1 MTHSKTCSL
10 LMRRCFIRPSP
21 SSSPSIAASSK
32 RHISCRRPTARCSGV
47 ASSDDVE
54 TSTKLAGRWSTV
66 TETRQARCAPPA
78 KAGTRRNFAT
88 IQSGNDIGSGSDTSN
103 DASDE
108 QTIISASS
116 SSTSN
121 SDNNTSSG
129 EADSTSFHDMTLRDI
144 DVLVEE
150 FESCSTSDGLA
161 KYLGGSN
168 SLRDFSSELYDL
180 IDACAKRRNRNAAR
194 IAERVLGHWIYLSS
208 VADKTSGHS
217 QEAAQLPPPAA
228 DAFNST
234 MLAWADAGTRS
245 GYGAKRAE
253 EIMKLMQSMP
263 SEETTPNIGTYTALL
278 KAWSKSG
285 ERSAPYKLLDILE
298 ELEIKSGIAPLLPQL
313 ADNGTTRTEEK
324 KGGQLLTAD
333 NLSKLNLTLIPDRV
347 CYNWACSAW
356 SKSTSPRAPNEIRRI
371 MSRMESM
378 AKALEV
384 DEYRPNTK
392 TWNMLIHSYARLGQ
406 ERKGGRD
413 KRRRRHLSSRQ
424 SDTTLHAEDYAQAA
438 EAALKEMHALH
449 LEQVQS
455 GKVALH
461 PDDDGYDM
469 IDMDA
474 DNNIRPSITSYN
486 GILNAWSNMR
496 GNDRAAK
503 RAEAIL
509 NLLLESAGNR
519 GETSRIA
526 TSGSDLPIAPGIE
539 PNIITYN
546 TLIKCW
552 ARSGSPEA
560 GDRAES
566 ILSFMNGKLGR
577 NYLFNPISRA
587 ARWNSEIVRPNVV
600 TWNATMDCWSKSGA
614 PDGAARAEKLLMMML
629 DNPPGADGPIQPN
642 AISFAT
648 AIYAW
653 SKSPDEDRAEKA
665 AALLD
670 KMKELYHFAGDD
682 SLKPTS
688 ACYAGVIF
696 AHVGVGNVVTADN
709 ILREMREE
717 EGILPPTSY
726 SNAILEGYS
735 KAHPIIHVNQGIG
748 ANITVLPIRRVREIF
763 DDVVSTGRDNKIS
776 APDAASFHYLLAT
789 CATCTTVPTMRKEAL
804 NAALSMFDEVRETRC
819 IPIKS
824 STYVEMFELLSKL
837 MPKRSEERTDI
848 YRRLFGKCCED
859 GLLNKH
865 LLHLLTHAVSGKDL
879 REILGSGEGSSSHIN
894 DLMSI
899 SLTDLPAEWSN
910 GMRRRIQQSQRDKGL
925 MGSKPSE
932 QASGGKNHEAK
943 SKGGRASSR
952 RLAIPRAPGELFQ
965 DR

>member
-1 MTHSKTCSL
+1 MAHSKTCSL
-10 LMRRCFIRPSP
+10 LMRRFLSQP
-21 SSSPSIAASSK
+21 SK
-32 RHISCRRPTARCSGV
+32 RHITCRRPTARCSAV
-47 ASSDDVE
+47 AAPSNDDE
-54 TSTKLAGRWSTV
+54 TSTKLAGRWSTLA
-66 TETRQARCAPPA
+66 ETRQARARCAPS
-78 KAGTRRNFAT
+78 KAGIRRNFAT
-88 IQSGNDIGSGSDTSN
+88 IQSGTDVVGSSSGDTSN
-103 DASDE
+103 AASDE
-108 QTIISASS
+108 QTLSASS
-116 SSTSN
+116 SCSTSN
-121 SDNNTSSG
+121 SDNSIG
-129 EADSTSFHDMTLRDI
+129 EADSISFRNMTLRDI

-150 FESCSTSDGLA
+150 FESCSTSEGLA
-161 KYLGGSN
+161 NYLGGSSSN
-168 SLRDFSSELYDL
+168 LQDFSSELYDL
-180 IDACAKRRNRNAAR
+180 IDVCAKRRNRNAAR

-208 VADKTSGHS
+208 VADEISGHS
-217 QEAAQLPPPAA
+217 QEEAQLPPPAA
-228 DAFNST
+228 DAFNSA

-263 SEETTPNIGTYTALL
+263 SEDTTPNIGTYTTLL

-285 ERSAPYKLLDILE
+285 ERRAPYKVLNILE

-313 ADNGTTRTEEK
+313 GDNGTTLTTEK
-324 KGGQLLTAD
+324 KEGGQLLAAND
-333 NLSKLNLTLIPDRV
+333 LSKLNVTLIPDRV
-347 CYNWACSAW
+347 CYNLACSAW
-356 SKSTSPRAPNEIRRI
+356 SKSTNPRAPNEIRRI

-406 ERKGGRD
+406 EPKVGRD
-413 KRRRRHLSSRQ
+413 KRRKRHLSSRQ
-424 SDTTLHAEDYAQAA
+424 SDTTLGAEDYARAA
-438 EAALKEMHALH
+438 EAALREMHALH

-461 PDDDGYDM
+461 PEDDDYDVRN
-469 IDMDA
+469 MDA

-519 GETSRIA
+519 GESSTIP
-526 TSGSDLPIAPGIE
+526 TTGSDLPIAPGVE

-552 ARSGSPEA
+552 ARSVSPEA
-560 GDRAES
+560 GERAES

-577 NYLFNPISRA
+577 NYLFNPISRE
-587 ARWNSEIVRPNVV
+587 ARWNSDIVRPNVV

-629 DNPPGADGPIQPN
+629 DNPPGADGPIHPN

-653 SKSPDEDRAEKA
+653 SKSLDEDRAEKA

-670 KMKELYHFAGDD
+670 KMKEMYQFAGDD

-709 ILREMREE
+709 IVREMREE

-735 KAHPIIHVNQGIG
+735 RAHPIIHVNQEDGTST
-748 ANITVLPIRRVREIF
+748 TVLPIRRVREIF
-763 DDVVSTGRDNKIS
+763 DDVVSMGRDNKIS

-789 CATCTTVPTMRKEAL
+789 CASCTIVPTMRKEAL
-804 NAALSMFDEVRETRC
+804 HVALSMFDEVRETRC

-848 YRRLFGKCCED
+848 YRGLFEKCCED

-865 LLHLLTHAVSGKDL
+865 LLHLLTHAVTGKNLRKMLSSG
-879 REILGSGEGSSSHIN
+879 GGSSLHNNN

-910 GMRRRIQQSQRDKGL
+910 GMRRRIQQKSRQDKGL
-925 MGSKPSE
+925 AGSKPLDL
-932 QASGGKNHEAK
+932 AAGGKNHQNHEAK
-943 SKGGRASSR
+943 SKEGRTDSKRA
-952 RLAIPRAPGELFQ
+952 AIPRAPGELFQ
-965 DR
+965 DRK

>member
-1 MTHSKTCSL
+1 
-10 LMRRCFIRPSP
+10 MRRFLSQT
-21 SSSPSIAASSK
+21 SSSSSSSFAAPSK
-32 RHISCRRPTARCSGV
+32 RHISCRRPTARCSAV
-47 ASSDDVE
+47 ASSNDDE
-54 TSTKLAGRWSTV
+54 TSTKLAVRWSTV
-66 TETRQARCAPPA
+66 TETRQARCTPP
-78 KAGTRRNFAT
+78 KAGIRRNFST
-88 IQSGNDIGSGSDTSN
+88 IQSGTDDSSSKDTAN
-103 DASDE
+103 AASDE

-121 SDNNTSSG
+121 SDNNSG
-129 EADSTSFHDMTLRDI
+129 EADSTSFHNMTLRDI

-150 FESCSTSDGLA
+150 FESCSTSEGLA
-161 KYLGGSN
+161 KYLGGSS
-168 SLRDFSSELYDL
+168 SLQDFSSELYDL

-194 IAERVLGHWIYLSS
+194 IAERVLGHCIYLSS
-208 VADKTSGHS
+208 VADESSGHS

-228 DAFNST
+228 DAFNFT

-263 SEETTPNIGTYTALL
+263 LEETSPNIGTYTALL

-313 ADNGTTRTEEK
+313 AENGTTLTEEK

-333 NLSKLNLTLIPDRV
+333 DLNKLNLALIPDRV
-347 CYNWACSAW
+347 CYNLACSAW
-356 SKSTSPRAPNEIRRI
+356 SRSTNPRAPSEIRQI
-371 MSRMESM
+371 MSRMESLF
-378 AKALEV
+378 KALEV
-384 DEYRPNTK
+384 EEYRPNTK

-406 ERKGGRD
+406 EPKGGRD
-413 KRRRRHLSSRQ
+413 KRRKRHLSSRQ
-424 SDTTLHAEDYAQAA
+424 SDTTLDAEDYAHAA
-438 EAALKEMHALH
+438 EAALREMHALH

-455 GKVALH
+455 GRVALH
-461 PDDDGYDM
+461 PEDDEFDV
-469 IDMDA
+469 IDIDA

-509 NLLLESAGNR
+509 NLLLESSGNR
-519 GETSRIA
+519 SENSTIP
-526 TSGSDLPIAPGIE
+526 TTGSNLPIAPGVE
-539 PNIITYN
+539 PNFITYN

-560 GDRAES
+560 GERAES
-566 ILSFMNGKLGR
+566 ILSFMNGELGR

-587 ARWNSEIVRPNVV
+587 ARWNSDIVRPNVV

-629 DNPPGADGPIQPN
+629 DNPPGADGPIHPN

-653 SKSPDEDRAEKA
+653 SKSPDEDRAERA

-670 KMKELYHFAGDD
+670 KMKEMYHFAGDD

-696 AHVGVGNVVTADN
+696 AHVGVGNVVTADK
-709 ILREMREE
+709 ILGEMRDE

-735 KAHPIIHVNQGIG
+735 RAHPIIHVNREDGTST
-748 ANITVLPIRRVREIF
+748 TVLPSRRVREIF
-763 DDVVSTGRDNKIS
+763 DDMVSMGRDNKIS

-789 CATCTTVPTMRKEAL
+789 WASCTTVPTMRKEAL
-804 NAALSMFDEVRETRC
+804 HLALAMFDEVRETRC
-819 IPIKS
+819 IPVKS

-879 REILGSGEGSSSHIN
+879 RGMLSSGGGSSSHNGN

-925 MGSKPSE
+925 AGSKPLE
-932 QASGGKNHEAK
+932 QDSGGKNHRAK
-943 SKGGRASSR
+943 SKGGRATSR
-952 RLAIPRAPGELFQ
+952 RPAIPRAPGELFQ

>member
-1 MTHSKTCSL
+1 MVPSKTCSL
-10 LMRRCFIRPSP
+10 VVRRCFTRS
-21 SSSPSIAASSK
+21 SSSPPFAASSK
-32 RHISCRRPTARCSGV
+32 RHVETCRRPQTAQRSVV
-47 ASSDDVE
+47 ASANDAE
-54 TSTKLAGRWSTV
+54 TAGRWSTQV
-66 TETRQARCAPPA
+66 IYAPS
-78 KAGTRRNFAT
+78 KAGFKRHFAT
-88 IQSGNDIGSGSDTSN
+88 IQSGADVGASETSNAGSNAQHEQTLPSATANSDT
-103 DASDE
+103 
-108 QTIISASS
+108 T
-116 SSTSN
+116 
-121 SDNNTSSG
+121 NTGDVDG
-129 EADSTSFHDMTLRDI
+129 ETDSTSFHSMSLRDI

-150 FESCSTSDGLA
+150 FESCSTSESLA
-161 KYLGGSN
+161 KYLGGSS
-168 SLRDFSSELYDL
+168 SLQDFSLELYEL
-180 IDACAKRRNRNAAR
+180 IDACASRRNRNAAR

-208 VADKTSGHS
+208 VADGATTV
-217 QEAAQLPPPAA
+217 QLPPPTGN
-228 DAFNST
+228 AFNST

-285 ERSAPYKLLDILE
+285 ERSAPYKLLDILK
-298 ELEIKSGIAPLLPQL
+298 ELEIKSGIAPLLPEL
-313 ADNGTTRTEEK
+313 ADNGTAEK
-324 KGGQLLTAD
+324 RVGEKQLTAND
-333 NLSKLNLTLIPDRV
+333 LSRLNLSLIPDRV
-347 CYNWACSAW
+347 CYNLACSAW
-356 SKSTSPRAPNEIRRI
+356 SKSTNPRAPDEIRQI

-406 ERKGGRD
+406 EPKGGRD
-413 KRRRRHLSSRQ
+413 KRRKRHLSSRQ
-424 SDTTLHAEDYAQAA
+424 SNKALGAEDYAKAA
-438 EAALKEMHALH
+438 EATLREMHALH

-461 PDDDGYDM
+461 PEDDDYDVM
-469 IDMDA
+469 DMDA

-496 GNDRAAK
+496 GTDRAAK

-519 GETSRIA
+519 GDSSTTPIA
-526 TSGSDLPIAPGIE
+526 SGDLPIAAGVE

-552 ARSGSPEA
+552 ARSGSQEA
-560 GDRAES
+560 GERAEA

-587 ARWNSEIVRPNVV
+587 ARWNSDVVRPNVV

-614 PDGAARAEKLLMMML
+614 PDGASRAEKLLMMML
-629 DNPPGADGPIQPN
+629 DNPPGADGPIHPN

-653 SKSPDEDRAEKA
+653 SNSPDEDRAEKA

-670 KMKELYHFAGDD
+670 RMKEMYHFSGDD

-696 AHVGVGNVVTADN
+696 AHVGVGNIVTADD

-735 KAHPIIHVNQGIG
+735 KAHPIIHVNQEDGSS
-748 ANITVLPIRRVREIF
+748 ITVSPIRRVREIF
-763 DDVVSTGRDNKIS
+763 EDMVAMGRENKVS
-776 APDAASFHYLLAT
+776 APDVVSFHYLLAT
-789 CATCTTVPTMRKEAL
+789 CSSCTIVPTMRKEAL
-804 NAALSMFDEVRETRC
+804 HVALAMFDEVRETHC

-824 STYVEMFELLSKL
+824 STYVDMFELLSKL
-837 MPKRSEERTDI
+837 MKRSEERTDI
-848 YRRLFGKCCED
+848 YRRLFKNCCED

-879 REILGSGEGSSSHIN
+879 RDMLGFSGDASTHIK

-899 SLTDLPAEWSN
+899 SLTDLPAEWSH
-910 GMRRRIQQSQRDKGL
+910 GMRKRIQQSQRDKGL
-925 MGSKPSE
+925 TVSE
-932 QASGGKNHEAK
+932 PTTQHGLDGTERQVKEKEERIGAK
-943 SKGGRASSR
+943 RPV
-952 RLAIPRAPGELFQ
+952 IPRAPGELFQ
-965 DR
+965 DS

>member
-1 MTHSKTCSL
+1 MPSSNMTHSKTCSL
-10 LMRRCFIRPSP
+10 LMRRFLSQP
-21 SSSPSIAASSK
+21 SSSSSSSFAAPSK
-32 RHISCRRPTARCSGV
+32 RHIACQCPTGRCSVVRV
-47 ASSDDVE
+47 ASSNDDDE
-54 TSTKLAGRWSTV
+54 TSTKLASRWSTV
-66 TETRQARCAPPA
+66 AETRS
-78 KAGTRRNFAT
+78 KAGIRRNFAT
-88 IQSGNDIGSGSDTSN
+88 IQSGADIGSGS
-103 DASDE
+103 E
-108 QTIISASS
+108 QTISASS

-121 SDNNTSSG
+121 SDNNNSG
-129 EADSTSFHDMTLRDI
+129 EADSTSFHNTTLRDI

-150 FESCSTSDGLA
+150 FESCSTSEGLA
-161 KYLGGSN
+161 KYLGGSS

-208 VADKTSGHS
+208 VVDEASGHS

-298 ELEIKSGIAPLLPQL
+298 KLEIKSGIAPLLPQL
-313 ADNGTTRTEEK
+313 ADNGITPTEEK
-324 KGGQLLTAD
+324 KGGQLFTAD
-333 NLSKLNLTLIPDRV
+333 DLSKLNLVLIPDRV
-347 CYNWACSAW
+347 CYNLACSAW
-356 SKSTSPRAPNEIRRI
+356 SKSTNPRAPNEIRRI

-406 ERKGGRD
+406 EPKGGRD
-413 KRRRRHLSSRQ
+413 KRRKRHLSSRQ
-424 SDTTLHAEDYAQAA
+424 SVTTLDAEDYARAA
-438 EAALKEMHALH
+438 EAALREMHALH

-461 PDDDGYDM
+461 SEDDDYGGV
-469 IDMDA
+469 DMDA

-519 GETSRIA
+519 DERSTIPA
-526 TSGSDLPIAPGIE
+526 TGSDLPIAPGVE

-560 GDRAES
+560 GERAES

-587 ARWNSEIVRPNVV
+587 ARWNSDIVRPNVV

-614 PDGAARAEKLLMMML
+614 PNGAARAEKLLMMML
-629 DNPPGADGPIQPN
+629 DNPPGADGPIHPN

-653 SKSPDEDRAEKA
+653 SKSLDEDRAEKA

-682 SLKPTS
+682 NLKPTL

-735 KAHPIIHVNQGIG
+735 RAHPIIHVNREDSIST
-748 ANITVLPIRRVREIF
+748 TVLPIRRAREIF
-763 DDVVSTGRDNKIS
+763 NDAVSMGRDNKIS

-789 CATCTTVPTMRKEAL
+789 CASCTTVPTMRKEAL
-804 NAALSMFDEVRETRC
+804 HVALSMFDEVRETRC

-837 MPKRSEERTDI
+837 MPKRSEERIDI
-848 YRRLFGKCCED
+848 SRRLFGKCCED

-879 REILGSGEGSSSHIN
+879 REMLGSGGGGSSSHNNN

-899 SLTDLPAEWSN
+899 SLADLPAEWSN

-925 MGSKPSE
+925 AGSKPLDL
-932 QASGGKNHEAK
+932 ASDDKNHDAK
-943 SKGGRASSR
+943 TKGGRASSR
-952 RLAIPRAPGELFQ
+952 RPAIPRAPGELFQ
-965 DR
+965 ER

>member
-1 MTHSKTCSL
+1 
-10 LMRRCFIRPSP
+10 
-21 SSSPSIAASSK
+21 
-32 RHISCRRPTARCSGV
+32 
-47 ASSDDVE
+47 
-54 TSTKLAGRWSTV
+54 
-66 TETRQARCAPPA
+66 
-78 KAGTRRNFAT
+78 
-88 IQSGNDIGSGSDTSN
+88 
-103 DASDE
+103 
-108 QTIISASS
+108 
-116 SSTSN
+116 
-121 SDNNTSSG
+121 
-129 EADSTSFHDMTLRDI
+129 MTLRDI

-150 FESCSTSDGLA
+150 FESCTTSEGLA
-161 KYLGGSN
+161 KYLGGSS
-168 SLRDFSSELYDL
+168 SLQDFSLELYDL
-180 IDACAKRRNRNAAR
+180 IDACASRWNRRAAR

-208 VADKTSGHS
+208 VVDETSGHAH
-217 QEAAQLPPPAA
+217 EATLLPPPAA

-234 MLAWADAGTRS
+234 VLAWADAGTRS

-285 ERSAPYKLLDILE
+285 ERSAPYKVLDILE

-313 ADNGTTRTEEK
+313 ADNGTTPTVGK
-324 KGGQLLTAD
+324 KSGQHLTAD
-333 NLSKLNLTLIPDRV
+333 DLSKLNLALIPDRV
-347 CYNWACSAW
+347 CYNLACSAW
-356 SKSTSPRAPNEIRRI
+356 SKSTNPRAPNEIRRI

-406 ERKGGRD
+406 EPKDGRD
-413 KRRRRHLSSRQ
+413 KRRKRYLSSRQ
-424 SDTTLHAEDYAQAA
+424 SDTALAAEDYAQAA
-438 EAALKEMHALH
+438 EATLREMHALH

-461 PDDDGYDM
+461 PEDDDDDI

-474 DNNIRPSITSYN
+474 DNNIRPSIVSYN
-486 GILNAWSNMR
+486 GILNAWSNIR

-519 GETSRIA
+519 GESSTVP
-526 TSGSDLPIAPGIE
+526 TVGGDLPIAPGVE

-552 ARSGSPEA
+552 ARSSSPEA
-560 GDRAES
+560 GERAEA

-587 ARWNSEIVRPNVV
+587 ARWNSDVVRPNVV
-600 TWNATMDCWSKSGA
+600 TWNATIDCWSKSGA
-614 PDGAARAEKLLMMML
+614 PDGASRAEILLMMML
-629 DNPPGADGPIQPN
+629 DNPPGADGPIYPN

-653 SKSPDEDRAEKA
+653 SKSPEEDRAEKA

-670 KMKELYHFAGDD
+670 RMKELYHSARNK

-696 AHVGVGNVVTADN
+696 ANVGVGNVVTADD
-709 ILREMREE
+709 ILREMKEE

-735 KAHPIIHVNQGIG
+735 KANPIIHINNEDG
-748 ANITVLPIRRVREIF
+748 ASTTVLPIRRVQEIF
-763 DDVVSTGRDNKIS
+763 EDMVSMGRDNRVS

-789 CATCTTVPTMRKEAL
+789 CVSCTTVPAMRKEAL
-804 NAALSMFDEVRETRC
+804 RVAFAKFDEVRDTRC

-824 STYVEMFELLSKL
+824 SMYVEMFEVLSKL
-837 MPKRSEERTDI
+837 MPKPSEERTDI

-879 REILGSGEGSSSHIN
+879 REILGSGGDASSHIN
-894 DLMSI
+894 DLLSI

-910 GMRRRIQQSQRDKGL
+910 GMRRPIQQSQRDQGL
-925 MGSKPSE
+925 SGSKPSE
-932 QASGGKNHEAK
+932 QASDEKNRREK
-943 SKGGRASSR
+943 TKGPCTTSR
-952 RLAIPRAPGELFQ
+952 RPAIPRAPGELFQ